1 MKKFL
6 SNFSA
11 YIVYFN
17 IIIMNSKYGDKAK
30 RTQKVL
36 TLKEKLEL
44 KASPVYCINKIFKSE
59 S

>member
-1 MKKFL
+1 
-6 SNFSA
+6 
-11 YIVYFN
+11 
-17 IIIMNSKYGDKAK
+17 MNSKYGDKAK